1 MPLVI
6 VTLISLSLSYLSLS
20 LFFSLSFSLSLAQ
33 RPVEPEGL
41 LTAES
46 FEWLTVEQTYI
57 LVYLVSARV
66 F

>member
-6 VTLISLSLSYLSLS
+6 VTLISLFLS
-20 LFFSLSFSLSLAQ
+20 LFFSLSLAQ

-66 F
+66 FQS